1 MWYSLQ
7 NSLLIEA
14 SGPGGCPAATRASV
28 PPGPLREFYQRSLA
42 KGIKPTMVRLT
53 LARKIAAITLTV
65 WKKGENFDADKL
77 KSQAA

>member
-1 MWYSLQ
+1 MEEIFKRVQ
-7 NSLLIEA
+7 
-14 SGPGGCPAATRASV
+14 
-28 PPGPLREFYQRSLA
+28 PGPFQEFCQRSLA

-65 WKKGENFDADKL
+65 WKKGENFDIEKL